1 MQFNSLYVK
10 LKLNAVNLLRL
21 SLQFFFGWRITTGT
35 EYLGCGKNLGGD
47 GKSYFVYK
55 VELR

>member
-10 LKLNAVNLLRL
+10 LKLNAVNLVEAK
-21 SLQFFFGWRITTGT
+21 SAIFFGWRITTGT
-35 EYLGCGKNLGGD
+35 KCLGCGKNLRVD